1 MMKITLLKKSVKY
14 VLFSFLFLFIS
25 CKVGPKSNNNSGV
38 PSGNSSKY
46 VTSFFLEG
54 GQSQYYVK
62 PLKYDAANSKT
73 ILMDFVFKTKSDSID
88 TGLIYLSL
96 FQVDKLT
103 FNDLKEVK
111 IGTVSLKT
119 KNQIYT
125 EFKKG
130 KYEVR
135 LSLPLSAEEFRKI
148 QPDSQIELLL
158 FDEINIFLPSQKTKK
173 VLDYVFKNVVLQ

>member
-1 MMKITLLKKSVKY
+1 M
-14 VLFSFLFLFIS
+14 
-25 CKVGPKSNNNSGV
+25 
-38 PSGNSSKY
+38 
-46 VTSFFLEG
+46 
-54 GQSQYYVK
+54 
-62 PLKYDAANSKT
+62 
-73 ILMDFVFKTKSDSID
+73 
-88 TGLIYLSL
+88 
-96 FQVDKLT
+96 
-103 FNDLKEVK
+103 KEVK
-111 IGTVSLKT
+111 IGTLSLKT